1 MFITDLDDLDIT
13 YLEALHRG
21 RGRAEKRICDAKDTG
36 LANLPSANFAI
47 NTAWVQLVLV
57 AQDLL
62 AWTKLLCLDG
72 ELARAEPKR
81 LRYTLLH
88 AAGTI
93 ARSGRRTRLRITAGW
108 PWVNDLVNAFTR
120 THALALRT

>member
-1 MFITDLDDLDIT
+1 MFITDLNDPDIA

-21 RGRAEKRICDAKDTG
+21 RGRAQKRICDAKDTG
-36 LANLPSANFAI
+36 LSNLPSAHFAI
-47 NTAWVQLVLV
+47 NAAWVQLVLI

-81 LRYTLLH
+81 LRYTVLH
-88 AAGTI
+88 AAGI
-93 ARSGRRTRLRITAGW
+93 IVRSGRRTRLCIAAGW
-108 PWVNDLVNAFTR
+108 PWSNQLVNAFTR
-120 THALALRT
+120 VRALAPT